1 MVENLSHF
9 INWSKICPIL
19 LLVEN
24 MSTSFSGRKNVRRKS
39 VRRKSVPVRYFNV
52 NYPLKHCREMQRFHA
67 TVN

>member
-39 VRRKSVPVRYFNV
+39 VPVRYFNV